1 MPDAQGH
8 FTGGRC
14 RKGEYSREYLL
25 FIADVLC
32 SELGARAERLACLP
46 AFFPRS
52 LAAVVAS
59 FSGTWGGERLEPGVS
74 VVGAGIGDQWGAVRG

>member
-1 MPDAQGH
+1 MTDAQGH

-32 SELGARAERLACLP
+32 SELGASLGKDYQVT
-46 AFFPRS
+46 AFVKTAFKILKKKDLFRKHFFQMVKKEIP
-52 LAAVVAS
+52 
-59 FSGTWGGERLEPGVS
+59 
-74 VVGAGIGDQWGAVRG
+74 